1 MDVQYAITVVICSWH
16 DESFVLLNSFLL
28 ILESDVEDVLAVKAL
43 LLILSQKMIV
53 AH

>member
-1 MDVQYAITVVICSWH
+1 M
-16 DESFVLLNSFLL
+16 LLNSFLL
-28 ILESDVEDVLAVKAL
+28 ILELDVEDVLAVKAL